1 MRLTVIGCSG
11 SFAGPESPA
20 SSYLLRADDETGR
33 TWALVLDLG
42 NGALGALQRQV
53 DLADLDAV
61 ALSHLHPDHCS
72 DLLGLYVARKY
83 DPAAR
88 TPGPLP
94 VHGPAGTSDRL
105 RGSYEG
111 IEEPAFAGQFA
122 FSTLADGASFDVGP
136 MRVTS
141 YRVNHPVEAYGF
153 RVEADGAVLAFTGDT
168 DSTPNLTPLL
178 TGADLALLDCA
189 FVDGRDE
196 TRGIHL
202 TGSRAAQACIDAGGV
217 GRIMLTH
224 IPVWNDPEQCRAQA
238 AAVWPGDVELARAG
252 RTYALGE
259 PPRSHPVLNQAA
271 LDTTDARGLAEFYR
285 ELLGLRY
292 RPGDEPPADGSAD
305 EADWLVLTDHGGAR
319 VLALQQVET
328 LPRTTWPRHEVPM
341 QIHLDYTVTTVED
354 LEHHRVR
361 AETLGATVLLDRS
374 DDEGEPL
381 YVLAD
386 PAGHPFCLFV
396 G

>member
-11 SFAGPESPA
+11 SFAGPGSPA
-20 SSYLLRADDETGR
+20 SSYLVRADDETGR
-33 TWALVLDLG
+33 TWHLLLDLG
-42 NGALGALQRQV
+42 NGALGALQRQI
-53 DLADLDAV
+53 DLADLDAI
-61 ALSHLHPDHCS
+61 AISHLHPDHCA

-83 DPAAR
+83 DPAGR
-88 TPGPLP
+88 TPDPLP
-94 VHGPAGTSDRL
+94 VYGPTSTPERL
-105 RGSYEG
+105 RRSYEG

-122 FSTLADGASFDVGP
+122 FSAVADKESFTVGP
-136 MRVTS
+136 MHVTP

-178 TGADLALLDCA
+178 TGANLALLDSA

-196 TRGIHL
+196 TRDIHL
-202 TGSRAAQACIDAGGV
+202 TGSRAAQACLDAGGV
-217 GRIMLTH
+217 RRIMLTH
-224 IPVWNDPEQCRAQA
+224 IPVWNDPEECRAQA
-238 AAVWPGDVELARAG
+238 AAVWPGEVELARPG
-252 RTYALGE
+252 RTYTLGE

-292 RPGDEPPADGSAD
+292 LPGDEPPVDGSED
-305 EADWLVLTDHGGAR
+305 DPGWLVLTDHGGGR
-319 VLALQQVET
+319 VLAVQQVET
-328 LPRTTWPRHEVPM
+328 LTRTTWPSHEVPM
-341 QIHLDYTVTTVED
+341 QVHLDYTVTTVEE

-361 AETLGATVLLDRS
+361 AESLGATVLLDRA

-396 G
+396 A